1 MAIVNLDSAKLTAKI
16 NEVNV
21 GTLTAS
27 TTDGLEYTVNRPDD
41 KTILVVYNA
50 GSSAANLTIKAPK
63 KKCYAGVVADKV
75 VSVAAGK
82 LAVVQVETARYMD
95 AETKKITFGSAS
107 ADLKALVT
115 EFKN

>member
-41 KTILVVYNA
+41 KTMLVVYNA

-75 VSVAAGK
+75 VSV
-82 LAVVQVETARYMD
+82 AVVQVETARYMD